1 MRLLEEYP
9 NNTAL
14 NLVSGLARYL
24 LDEFKDSDGQTRFE
38 KALNQISKIENE
50 SKKQAIII
58 NILKIGKVQQS
69 DKNRVLLA
77 KCIFKYF
84 DKNKYIVTI
93 NKFLN
98 DSYTNYLLMS
108 YANKSINNII
118 ENILKWGKYGK
129 LQ

>member
-14 NLVSGLARYL
+14 NLVSSLARYL
-24 LDEFKDSDGQTRFE
+24 LDEFKDPDGQIRFE
-38 KALNQISKIENE
+38 RVLNQLSKVEDKN
-50 SKKQAIII
+50 IIDATLKE
-58 NILKIGKVQQS
+58 ILKIGKIQQS

-118 ENILKWGKYGK
+118 ENILK
-129 LQ
+129 